1 MSFIKDTIIEE
12 LREDKG
18 QLTLINK
25 SQKLYIHEL
34 RESIENLNIHI
45 ETLNEINEKY
55 AKIIT
60 KLRQKLKKEIFS
72 LNEE

>member
-1 MSFIKDTIIEE
+1 MSFIKDTIIKE

-34 RESIENLNIHI
+34 KESIENLNIHI

-55 AKIIT
+55 AKIIAN
-60 KLRQKLKKEIFS
+60 LRQKLKKEIFS

>member
-1 MSFIKDTIIEE
+1 MSFIKDTIIKE

-45 ETLNEINEKY
+45 ETLNEINEK
-55 AKIIT
+55 I
-60 KLRQKLKKEIFS
+60 R
-72 LNEE
+72 

>member
-1 MSFIKDTIIEE
+1 MSFIKDTIIKE

-45 ETLNEINEKY
+45 ETLNEISEKY

-60 KLRQKLKKEIFS
+60 KLREKLKKEIFS
-72 LNEE
+72 LSEE

>member
-1 MSFIKDTIIEE
+1 MSFIKDTIIKE

-60 KLRQKLKKEIFS
+60 KLREKLKKEIFS
-72 LNEE
+72 LSEE